1 MHYRHTLALA
11 SLYLLAACSP
21 FPRKPVTEVSGDVN
35 LNSRWQATLV
45 TPSALSG
52 AVQVNGTAW
61 MQPGVSNEGTRV
73 SLKISNATPGGLHP
87 WDIKRGQCGADE
99 GEFRSG
105 IKYKSLK
112 IDDEG
117 RGESYVIV
125 PGDAPTGGNYFV
137 SVYASAA
144 NPNTVVACGNLAPPA
159 R

>member
-1 MHYRHTLALA
+1 MQHRQAFALA
-11 SLYLLAACSP
+11 SLALLAACNP
-21 FPRKPVTEVSGDVN
+21 FPRKPVTVVNGDVN
-35 LNSRWQATLV
+35 LNSRWQASLV

-61 MQPGVSNEGTRV
+61 MQPGVRGEGTRV

-87 WDIKRGQCGADE
+87 WDIRRGQCGADE
-99 GEFRSG
+99 GEFRAG
-105 IKYKSLK
+105 VAFKPLK

-117 RGESYVIV
+117 RGESYTIV
-125 PGDAPTGGNYFV
+125 PGEAPTSGNYFV

-144 NPNTVVACGNLAPPA
+144 NSGTVVACGNLAPPA